1 MAKKEKSLA
10 ELSVLREQGVVTA
23 SDEEIAKIRAQRAGE
38 KAKRT
43 SREEV
48 RQFFPSYEAHVTKFG
63 KSYSR
68 NYDETKEYLRYL
80 AAEIRAFRKDNVEK
94 GKKKEALKEQLKI
107 PYHLA
112 FTRLAPTYKE
122 YNEYRNELGDLLIE
136 GLKIQDRELKVFT
149 YNYVDKLLT
158 DGFVDWGW
166 FTRMLAKNYVSRY
179 GWALLRKHSDLLGQ
193 FGGDILGPQLDEWA
207 NGEKFPCDESVPE
220 DVREENRRKN
230 AELKEITW
238 ANWTRLSSEDGK
250 PADMREIL
258 PRHVGCS

>member
-10 ELSVLREQGVVTA
+10 ELSILREKGIVTA
-23 SDEEIAKIRAQRAGE
+23 TDEEIAEIRAQRARK
-38 KAKRT
+38 KAEQASQK
-43 SREEV
+43 EV
-48 RQFFPSYEAHVTKFG
+48 RQFFPSFEAHTLFHG
-63 KSYSR
+63 KLYSR
-68 NYDETKEYLRYL
+68 NYDNTKEYLRYL
-80 AAEIRAFRKDNVEK
+80 AAEIRAFRKNAVEEGTTK
-94 GKKKEALKEQLKI
+94 LELPEQLKR

-112 FTRLAPTYKE
+112 FTRLAPTSKG

-136 GLKIQDRELKVFT
+136 GLKIQDREVKVFT
-149 YNYVDKLLT
+149 YTYVDKLLT

-207 NGEKFPCDESVPE
+207 KDEKTQ
-220 DVREENRRKN
+220 EN
-230 AELKEITW
+230 W
-238 ANWTRLSSEDGK
+238 ARLSQEDGK